1 VKRAP
6 LSLDLDNKW
15 SYLKTHGDDAWE
27 SFPSYLDTVV
37 PRFLGLMDRLGLRIT
52 VFMVG
57 KDADLA
63 ENHEAMAA
71 VASAGHEIGNHSYLH
86 EPWLH
91 LYSDVEI
98 RTELERAHEAIS
110 TVTGHEPIGF
120 RGPGFSMSR
129 ATLEVLSGMGY
140 RYDATIFP
148 NALNPVGRAYYF
160 MSSNMSKEER
170 EQRKEL
176 FGTFRDAFRPNKPFT
191 WDLGQG
197 TRLLE
202 IPVTTMPG
210 FRIPIHFSYVLFLA
224 GRSKPVAD
232 LYFKLALSLCSVT
245 GNPPSL
251 LLHPL
256 DFMGAD
262 DEPDLDF
269 FPGMKTPTGRKLE
282 LIEHYLQ
289 MVKQRF
295 DPVGV
300 GDYASGLRTTRS
312 RQPDFSDG

>member
-1 VKRAP
+1 MKTAP

-15 SYLKTHGDDAWE
+15 SYLKTHGDASWAG
-27 SFPSYLDTVV
+27 FPTYLDTVV
-37 PRFLGLMDRLGLRIT
+37 PRFLSMMDRLDMRIT

-57 KDADLA
+57 KDADLE
-63 ENHEAMAA
+63 ENHEAMAS
-71 VASAGHEIGNHSYLH
+71 VADSGHEIGNHSFLH

-91 LYSDVEI
+91 LYSGEEI
-98 RTELERAHEAIS
+98 RTELKRAHEAIAA
-110 TVTGHEPIGF
+110 VTGREPVGF
-120 RGPGFSMSR
+120 RGPGFSMST
-129 ATLEVLSGMGY
+129 ATLDVLSSMGY

-160 MSSNMSKEER
+160 MSSSMSKEER

-176 FGTFRDAFRPNKPFT
+176 FGTFRDAFRPNKPFA

-197 TRLLE
+197 RRLLE

-224 GRSKPVAD
+224 GHSQPIAD
-232 LYFKLALSLCSVT
+232 LYFRVALRLCAAT

-256 DFMGAD
+256 DFMGGD
-262 DEPDLDF
+262 DEPELSF
-269 FPGMKTPTGRKLE
+269 FPGMKMASNRKLE
-282 LIEHYLQ
+282 LIEHYLG
-289 MVKQRF
+289 MVQRRF
-295 DPVGV
+295 SPVGV
-300 GDYASGLRTTRS
+300 GAYAANLTNPKS